1 MPVAVGTTVTVPLAG
16 CVPVNVPPMV
26 LDVVAVHA
34 VALVEVHVSCN
45 ERPKLTLVAWAGAV
59 KATVG
64 MGVGGGD
71 MVGAL

>member
-1 MPVAVGTTVTVPLAG
+1 
-16 CVPVNVPPMV
+16 MV
-26 LDVVAVHA
+26 LDIVAVHA

-45 ERPKLTLVAWAGAV
+45 DRPKVTLVAWAGAV